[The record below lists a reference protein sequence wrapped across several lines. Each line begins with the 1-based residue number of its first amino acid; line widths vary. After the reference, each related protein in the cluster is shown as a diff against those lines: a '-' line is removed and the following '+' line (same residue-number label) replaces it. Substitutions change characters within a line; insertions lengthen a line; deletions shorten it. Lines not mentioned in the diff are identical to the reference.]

1 VQRKNLSGT
10 YTKRLSVEQVIDDVS
25 KEIQNSTGDYPQNQS
40 VTTRPPSAGG
50 RSEIPLTLSQEH
62 LQFVDGI
69 DEVPAWLQEQAWALV
84 TRMNQLTYIDGDF
97 DFERMMCGVRSQLRP
112 LVWKRKLTTLDM
124 QSIEYFV
131 GVQLRKSKGGRE
143 RDKIAPGF
151 QTIVHQEMGGVGGI
165 IDQNS
170 GGGNAA
176 MGSMNRINPR
186 GRSNR

>member
-1 VQRKNLSGT
+1 MQRKNLSGT
-10 YTKRLSVEQVIDDVS
+10 YTKRLSVEQVIDEVS
-25 KEIQNSTGDYPQNQS
+25 KEIQTASGETSRNQTS
-40 VTTRPPSAGG
+40 AARPPSAGG
-50 RSEIPLTLSQEH
+50 KSEIPLTLSQEH

-69 DEVPAWLQEQAWALV
+69 DEVPLWLQEQAWALV
-84 TRMNQLTYIDGDF
+84 TRMNQLTYIDDGF

-124 QSIEYFV
+124 QSIEYYV

-151 QTIVHQEMGGVGGI
+151 QTIVHQEMGNTGGI
-165 IDQNS
+165 IDQNA

-176 MGSMNRINPR
+176 MGTMSRVNPR
-186 GRSNR
+186 NRGH

>member
-1 VQRKNLSGT
+1 MQRKNLSGT

-25 KEIQNSTGDYPQNQS
+25 KEIHQKSGGYESQT
-40 VTTRPPSAGG
+40 VTLRPPSAGG
-50 RSEIPLTLSQEH
+50 KSEIPLTLSQEH

-69 DEVPAWLQEQAWALV
+69 DEVPEWLQEQAWALV

-97 DFERMMCGVRSQLRP
+97 DFERICCGVRSQLRP

-131 GVQLRKSKGGRE
+131 GIQLRKSKFGRE
-143 RDKIAPGF
+143 RTNIAPGF
-151 QTIVHQEMGGVGGI
+151 QTIVHQEMGASGGI
-165 IDQNS
+165 IDQNA

-176 MGSMNRINPR
+176 MGTMARVNPR
-186 GRSNR
+186 NRGGR